1 MVQSEGLWQWLR
13 VTSISRACRQTWF
26 SPDRS
31 RWWLGNGA
39 GHVEG
44 GGVTSWWGCVAHH
57 GCCFLFKPASEFWHL
72 NVA

>member
-39 GHVEG
+39 GHVG
-44 GGVTSWWGCVAHH
+44 GGVSLH
-57 GCCFLFKPASEFWHL
+57 GGAVWLTTAAAFSSSLPVNFGI
-72 NVA
+72 